1 MSVTLSGQ
9 IMYASFVAWNAF
21 VLLVM
26 IGAAFAA
33 FGWALSKMA
42 DTYTLVLAIQEA
54 YKQGRDPWWPFWRRK
69 AKEMR
74 GER

>member
-1 MSVTLSGQ
+1 MSIQLSAQ
-9 IMYASFVAWNAF
+9 FLAASFWAWNVF
-21 VLLVM
+21 
-26 IGAAFAA
+26 IIAASVGLALSA
-33 FGWALSKMA
+33 LIWALSKLT
-42 DTYTLVLAIQEA
+42 DTYTLVRAIQEA